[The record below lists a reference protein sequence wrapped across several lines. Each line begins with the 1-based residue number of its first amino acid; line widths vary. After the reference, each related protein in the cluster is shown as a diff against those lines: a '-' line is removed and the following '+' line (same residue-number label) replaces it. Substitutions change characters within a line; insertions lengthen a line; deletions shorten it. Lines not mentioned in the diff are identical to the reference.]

1 MKHKIHP
8 QYYKSAKVRCACG
21 AEHEFGAPYEKM
33 SVEICSKCHPFY
45 TGEEKLLD
53 IAGRVEKFKARRVK
67 AATATT
73 RKKSEKKAAKKARK
87 AK

>member
-1 MKHKIHP
+1 MKDNIHP
-8 QYYKSAKVRCACG
+8 KYFPKAKIKCACG

-33 SVEICSKCHPFY
+33 NVEICSKCHPFY

-53 IAGRVEKFKARRVK
+53 IAGRVEKFKARRAK
-67 AATATT
+67 ASGTTA
-73 RKKSEKKAAKKARK
+73 RKKSAKKAAKKARK